1 VPEFR
6 SFLAFWWDIVLEQF
20 HYYCHIFSAL
30 QFKYYVLS
38 QAQISLYSP
47 SGKIVP
53 WFGLFGN
60 LTGLY
65 EPCFIS
71 GTHILESHIH
81 ALRRTI
87 VSPSFTLFP
96 NPRTE
101 VDVGL
106 LFTEKQLVNV
116 ENIAYCMPPATV
128 GGYKPSDQLRPQ
140 PRFPS
145 SEWKNVSLRERSRRS
160 DTQLTMCI
168 GSDLLIS
175 SSTSERLYSVD
186 CHNRLCTEPV
196 SYHVVSHSLP
206 LWKAPPTLAIEVIH
220 LCTTTSLMQESN
232 SKLKQW
238 SWIETEL
245 GDTHIATT
253 KGPRCDENSRYKCR
267 IRDFHEALFLERSS
281 IDVRVL
287 TSWW

>member
-30 QFKYYVLS
+30 HFKYVLS

-87 VSPSFTLFP
+87 ASPSFTLFP
-96 NPRTE
+96 NPS
-101 VDVGL
+101 
-106 LFTEKQLVNV
+106 TEKRASHSTSESTSDFYSQKSNEQSIYV

-140 PRFPS
+140 PRLPS
-145 SEWKNVSLRERSRRS
+145 SE
-160 DTQLTMCI
+160 
-168 GSDLLIS
+168 
-175 SSTSERLYSVD
+175 
-186 CHNRLCTEPV
+186 
-196 SYHVVSHSLP
+196 
-206 LWKAPPTLAIEVIH
+206 
-220 LCTTTSLMQESN
+220 
-232 SKLKQW
+232 
-238 SWIETEL
+238 
-245 GDTHIATT
+245 
-253 KGPRCDENSRYKCR
+253 
-267 IRDFHEALFLERSS
+267 
-281 IDVRVL
+281 
-287 TSWW
+287 